1 MDIETFAHIVAHD
14 MKAPLHGIASMVD
27 FVVED
32 YGDRL
37 DDEGRQQLRLIQQM
51 AVRGVAMVDGLRR
64 FSRVASAPVQSRR
77 LDLTAMAGRAVARSA
92 ALAPDATVRPRVAA
106 LPAVLG
112 DPALVA
118 RRDKSLEAVG
128 VRLLRFPAQR
138 VLDET
143 DAVVAEILAAMKASY
158 DERGRARRQH
168 YQSRGERR

>member
-1 MDIETFAHIVAHD
+1 MEPTAAQ
-14 MKAPLHGIASMVD
+14 KALHEKLAAQELGKFRLTRQQVIGSAIVD
-27 FVVED
+27 FACNPLKIAVSI
-32 YGDRL
+32 
-37 DDEGRQQLRLIQQM
+37 DEG
-51 AVRGVAMVDGLRR
+51 
-64 FSRVASAPVQSRR
+64 
-77 LDLTAMAGRAVARSA
+77 
-92 ALAPDATVRPRVAA
+92 
-106 LPAVLG
+106 G